1 MKEKVQRKGLNH
13 ERIVIFCPFKTYLLR
28 ESIDDTFSTTMSSPN
43 ASTAAASATKPMTPL
58 RNNYAA
64 PNTPIASVKRPRQ
77 SIERTPVGKL
87 PPSTPLRVA
96 QMSPMHPPKPVEN
109 MEEETT
115 SWVGRKVDAL
125 FSPVLHM
132 FSSTGATV
140 VAEDHVVTDEDIT
153 MEEDKQV
160 EIQEQG
166 QGQLK
171 LYQQPGAEEPYLDPS
186 MTATNEDPEPLVVTK
201 STLSCDD
208 EGDLE
213 EDPSSDD
220 DEDDFNPYLFIK
232 SLPRYEAVRH
242 LRPNIALPPKD
253 PRDPP
258 VTLVLDLDE
267 TLVHCTVE
275 ACHDADLTFPVVFHG
290 IAYQVHVR
298 LRPYLF
304 DFLEAIHD
312 KFEVVV
318 FTASQRVYADEL
330 LDRIDP
336 STLYLYHLHTNVA
349 FTSSLY

>member
-1 MKEKVQRKGLNH
+1 
-13 ERIVIFCPFKTYLLR
+13 
-28 ESIDDTFSTTMSSPN
+28 MSSP
-43 ASTAAASATKPMTPL
+43 TATTTTATTATTATTKPMTPL

-87 PPSTPLRVA
+87 PPTTPSRVA

-132 FSSTGATV
+132 FTSSGATTTV
-140 VAEDHVVTDEDIT
+140 EEHVVTDEDIA
-153 MEEDKQV
+153 MEDDKQ
-160 EIQEQG
+160 
-166 QGQLK
+166 QLQQQ
-171 LYQQPGAEEPYLDPS
+171 LYKQQPETILPYLDPS
-186 MTATNEDPEPLVVTK
+186 MTPTNEDPEPLVVTK
-201 STLSCDD
+201 STHSCDD
-208 EGDLE
+208 EAELE

-253 PRDPP
+253 PRAPP

-290 IAYQVHVR
+290 ISYQVHVR
-298 LRPYLF
+298 LRPFLF
-304 DFLEAIHD
+304 EFLEAIHD
-312 KFEVVV
+312 KFEVIV

-336 STLYLYHLHTNVA
+336 STLPCYSITNTHSCNTRSCC
-349 FTSSLY
+349 FH